1 MTPELGRVPP
11 VVLVGDGP
19 RPSLGHADVAAVH
32 VEDATGDARR
42 LGAPEPHDKRS
53 DVVGVVA
60 VELFGLALR
69 CVLAET
75 EVLVIL
81 VSAAGAMALT

>member
-1 MTPELGRVPP
+1 
-11 VVLVGDGP
+11 
-19 RPSLGHADVAAVH
+19 VAAVH

-75 EVLVIL
+75 EVLGHPGERSRRDGVD
-81 VSAAGAMALT
+81 VMP